1 MRKLLIPLMVICGF
15 SFAEALGMSTLS
27 CGNMKIYSN
36 TTLKE
41 VQDNCKV
48 EKQSLVT
55 SGRMLGLYQVKFVN
69 SATNE
74 TVICDFPR
82 NEPTAPLNG
91 CR

>member
-1 MRKLLIPLMVICGF
+1 MRKLLIPLMFICGF
-15 SFAEALGMSTLS
+15 SFADSLDMSTLS
-27 CGNMKIYSN
+27 CGSMKIYSN

-48 EKQSLVT
+48 EKQGLVT
-55 SGRMLGLYQVKFVN
+55 SGRMLGLYQVKFIN

-74 TVICDFPR
+74 TVTCDFPR
-82 NEPTAPLNG
+82 NDATAPLNG

>member
-15 SFAEALGMSTLS
+15 SFAEALDMSTLS